1 MVFYLFFL
9 LLLKYEQKGF
19 LFIFARS
26 VCGFRRRGKD
36 KEDKEDADD
45 VATIMMPKQQQP
57 PPQNPRA
64 AAHLF
69 SYKLSPSSPKK
80 NRAFLVTTVL
90 SLILCVLSVTF
101 DRKLPRALSA
111 SSSSNPFIFSESR
124 AMATATTIE
133 QLGSRAVGTESE
145 QLAFEFIR
153 RRVETIQKKYS
164 ATKASGEEIEIEIR
178 DDAFSGLRKRDADEI
193 TRNPKRRSGRARTTN
208 LGGYGGEGAN
218 DEENEETNDN
228 AKKKKWG
235 ISDVYRYDNLRSI
248 SVRVRRRRDTVSFS
262 SGKGG
267 KDEEEYHDR
276 DEYEGD
282 VNDPYNND
290 INNKMHVIAISVHV
304 DTVSTSSG
312 GSDNAAS
319 CGIALEV
326 LENVASLATN
336 KETRNFL
343 PAKTG
348 IVFHFLTAEEV
359 GLIGATATMKSHPW
373 FRQKNAKP
381 SVIVNLESMGSGGPQ
396 MLFKTEKGIH
406 GETFERR
413 MLETWAESVP
423 YPNSASVYGQIFRSG
438 VIPSETD
445 GRVYNEKGAAVIDL
459 AFVERSFV
467 YHTSRDRVKGMR
479 RGSAQAS
486 GENIVAFV
494 GAFLQKRDQF
504 ADVDSELN
512 PDISLRQGV
521 ESHAWYVRP
530 GFILAKT
537 KLIVT
542 EPFTLASLRSLVFF
556 SAFSMF
562 FVVKYAFG
570 AHFEKIQS
578 KSEKIWQ
585 LAIDTIFKAMIAI
598 PLVGFVIPLF
608 AIFMGTAFGAM
619 TMFTLAFLVGEAMPL
634 GSYSAFFMLF
644 AGAFG
649 CIGSIFGYNIASG
662 FLYWHLIPIDVAFRD
677 RYATENAI
685 KWCLFSGKTFFT
697 SVLAWAVRK
706 RTDSHATIWLANLA
720 MYELVFVFAPVIARQ
735 SGFLHFMPSVSIVP
749 NEENNEEENNKVKE
763 KKDDDDT
770 VSSNSAATAA
780 AAKAGKT
787 TTQLIGHNSKG
798 ELDIFATTSP
808 NQYLAMLCAI
818 PCIWVVTPLL
828 FRAVA
833 TFSAVQ
839 SRADPTLGDGH
850 PLVYYT
856 LDRLLGGALG
866 FVACAMFFSVPVISL
881 GATLKERQ
889 TYKLMVVAFGMFL
902 FATFTCGVFK
912 NIRFTAVAP
921 QPIILTHVTH
931 IDAHSYVTSDFI
943 ALARVG
949 AGSSLAPV
957 AMALRDN
964 LHLLVDP
971 PRVLPTSTFVATV
984 KDVKHDDKS
993 TTTDGEE
1000 SGYDNED
1007 AKAKAARREQLR
1019 IENDQRLKSI
1029 HSRAIQRKQAE
1040 GHKHM
1045 FHRIYSAFT
1054 NFRLNTR
1061 FGGDCTES
1069 VDFVTMKT
1077 DRACIVRGYDLSY
1090 YESVNNPK
1098 PILSDMRANNMT
1110 ASEMPELRRTGTGPD
1125 KKTIRL
1131 EIDVAKAVSWTVAIE
1146 PQCAKKAALVDPSN
1160 PSELTWIEV
1169 DNEKT
1174 QQVENTP
1181 FTVRQKGKR
1190 ILFSGS
1196 GRLTAGD
1203 VVDMFIVPAK
1213 NNKHAHAGMSEKIQ
1227 QDLEFFCRTRGA
1239 VLRTDFETRTDLMED
1254 IIGTNGLPRNVAPF
1268 GKSDLP
1274 RWYSLIRDID
1284 LSPL

>member
-1 MVFYLFFL
+1 MFISSQRRRRDVLSASLCSLAFDDDDDEEEEDKVPNNFMKGGKFSPVLVVSVISL
-9 LLLKYEQKGF
+9 LLCF
-19 LFIFARS
+19 
-26 VCGFRRRGKD
+26 
-36 KEDKEDADD
+36 
-45 VATIMMPKQQQP
+45 
-57 PPQNPRA
+57 
-64 AAHLF
+64 
-69 SYKLSPSSPKK
+69 
-80 NRAFLVTTVL
+80 
-90 SLILCVLSVTF
+90 LSVTF

-111 SSSSNPFIFSESR
+111 SSSASTFSEAR
-124 AMATATTIE
+124 AIASATTFE
-133 QLGSRAVGTESE
+133 QFGSRAVGTESE
-145 QLAFEFIR
+145 QIAFEFIR
-153 RRVETIQKKYS
+153 RRVDAIQKKYGEKS
-164 ATKASGEEIEIEIR
+164 EEIEIEVW
-178 DDAFSGLRKRDADEI
+178 DDVTSGLRRRDADDV
-193 TRNPKRRSGRARTTN
+193 TRHSRSPGDRVN
-208 LGGYGGEGAN
+208 LGGYGEEV
-218 DEENEETNDN
+218 DEETEENN
-228 AKKKKWG
+228 SNGAKKKWG
-235 ISDVYRYDNLRSI
+235 MSDVYRYDNLRSI
-248 SVRVRRRRDTVSFS
+248 SVRVRRRRDDASFS
-262 SGKGG
+262 SDRNRGNR
-267 KDEEEYHDR
+267 EEEDDYYDR
-276 DEYEGD
+276 NEYESNI
-282 VNDPYNND
+282 NDPYNND

-326 LENVASLATN
+326 LENVASLTTN
-336 KETRNFL
+336 RETSHYL
-343 PAKTG
+343 PPKTG

-359 GLIGATATMKSHPW
+359 GLIGATATMKTHPW
-373 FRQKNAKP
+373 FRRKSEKP
-381 SVIVNLESMGSGGPQ
+381 SVIINLESMGSGGPQ

-406 GETFERR
+406 GETFERH

-486 GENIVAFV
+486 GENIIAFI

-512 PDISLRQGV
+512 PDISLRQDV

-530 GFILAKT
+530 GFPLAKT

-562 FVVKYAFG
+562 FVVKYGFG

-585 LAIDTIFKAMIAI
+585 LAIDTIVKAMIAI
-598 PLVGFVIPLF
+598 PLVGFVIPMF
-608 AIFMGTAFGAM
+608 AIFMGTLFGSV

-634 GSYSAFFMLF
+634 GNYSALFMLF

-649 CIGSIFGYNIASG
+649 CIGCILGYNLASG
-662 FLYWHLIPIDVAFRD
+662 FLYWQLVPIDVAFRD
-677 RYATENAI
+677 RCATENVI

-697 SVLAWAVRK
+697 AVLAWAVRK
-706 RTDSHATIWLANLA
+706 RTDTHATIWLANLA
-720 MYELVFVFAPVIARQ
+720 MYELLFVFAPVIARQ

-749 NEENNEEENNKVKE
+749 NEEE
-763 KKDDDDT
+763 KKDEDDA
-770 VSSNSAATAA
+770 VSSNGTTAA
-780 AAKAGKT
+780 DAKTEKT
-787 TTQLIGHNSKG
+787 ATTQFRSRNAKVK
-798 ELDIFATTSP
+798 LDIFATTSP
-808 NQYLAMLCAI
+808 NHYMAMLCAI
-818 PCIWVVTPLL
+818 PCVWVVTPLL

-839 SRADPTLGDGH
+839 SRADPALGDGH

-856 LDRLLGGALG
+856 LDRLLGGVLG

-881 GATLKERQ
+881 GASLKERQ
-889 TYKLMVVAFGMFL
+889 TYKLMLVAFGTFL
-902 FATFTCGVFK
+902 FATLMCGIFK
-912 NIRFTAVAP
+912 NIRFTSVAP

-931 IDAHSYVTSDFI
+931 IDAQSYVTSDFI

-957 AMALRDN
+957 ATALRDN

-971 PRVLPTSTFVATV
+971 PRLLPTSTFVSTG
-984 KDVKHDDKS
+984 KDEKYDDNI
-993 TTTDGEE
+993 TTTDYEE

-1007 AKAKAARREQLR
+1007 AKTKAARRKKMR
-1019 IENDQRLKSI
+1019 IENDRRLKNI

-1061 FGGDCTES
+1061 FGGDCTGS

-1110 ASEMPELRRTGTGPD
+1110 SSEMPELRKTGTGPD

-1169 DNEKT
+1169 NNEKT

-1203 VVDMFIVPAK
+1203 VVDIFVIPAK
-1213 NNKHAHAGMSEKIQ
+1213 INTRTHAGMSGKTQ
-1227 QDLEFFCRTRGA
+1227 QDLALFCRTRGA

-1254 IIGTNGLPRNVAPF
+1254 IIGRNGLPRNVAPF